1 MLDDSLSAKT
11 VMDERDIKKPGLH
24 ERELQASRNRLAGA
38 MAELCVGTADAVA
51 QAFRSFGDE
60 LSGENLTK
68 IGISNG
74 FIAGVVAGN
83 ASFFE
88 QLAKTSQRVYAEL
101 KQPEEAPRPRNVE
114 TLDYE
119 LLARMVAAEMLKAQ
133 AAPESRP
140 VEPVIA
146 VVETPSQHS
155 DE

>member
-11 VMDERDIKKPGLH
+11 VMDERDIKKRGLR
-24 ERELQASRNRLAGA
+24 ERELQASHNRMAGA
-38 MAELCVGTADAVA
+38 IAELCVGTADAVA

-74 FIAGVVAGN
+74 FIAGFVAGN

-88 QLAKTSQRVYAEL
+88 QLAKTSQRVYTEL
-101 KQPEEAPRPRNVE
+101 KQSEDAPRPRSVE
-114 TLDYE
+114 TIDYE

-133 AAPESRP
+133 AVSESRP
-140 VEPVIA
+140 TETVIA

-155 DE
+155 NE